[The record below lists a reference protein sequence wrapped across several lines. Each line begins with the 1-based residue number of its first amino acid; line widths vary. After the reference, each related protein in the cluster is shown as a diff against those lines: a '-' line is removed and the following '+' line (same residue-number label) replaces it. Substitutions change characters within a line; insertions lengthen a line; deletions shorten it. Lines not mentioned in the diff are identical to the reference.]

1 MCVLPNFEASD
12 LETFKIKSKSSAKKV
27 EAETVELLV
36 AEQPLEN
43 QT

>member
-12 LETFKIKSKSSAKKV
+12 LKTFKRKMKSSVRKV
-27 EAETVELLV
+27 EADIVELQV

>member
-1 MCVLPNFEASD
+1 MCILPNFNASD
-12 LETFKIKSKSSAKKV
+12 LETFKRKLKRSVRKV
-27 EAETVELLV
+27 EADIVELLV

>member
-12 LETFKIKSKSSAKKV
+12 LETFKRKMKSSIKNV
-27 EAETVELLV
+27 EADTVELLV

-43 QT
+43 QP